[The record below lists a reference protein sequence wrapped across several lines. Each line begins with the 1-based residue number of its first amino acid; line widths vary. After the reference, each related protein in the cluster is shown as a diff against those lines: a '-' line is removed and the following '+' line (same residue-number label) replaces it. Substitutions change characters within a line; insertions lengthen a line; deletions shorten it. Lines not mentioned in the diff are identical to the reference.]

1 MAQLK
6 PSPTSKRDYLQMV
19 DIFQDLAPADMAHLE
34 EVTAMVTCER
44 GRIFYNPDES
54 AEVLFILKRGEVGI
68 SRMSPDGR
76 KLMIDTLRAGAI
88 FGEMSIVGQRMH
100 QNEAEAL
107 TECLICVMSRLDVE
121 ELLLSD
127 PRVAIRLMQT
137 LSERLSRAEERLEE
151 MAFKGVPSRLA
162 SLLLRLADNSDWR
175 GRPILAG
182 LTHQQLAELAGTTRE
197 TITLTLNTF
206 KTNGLIEIARKRI
219 TLLDRDNL
227 QQIADS

>member
-1 MAQLK
+1 MAR
-6 PSPTSKRDYLQMV
+6 PGTPPASKREYLQMV
-19 DIFQDLAPADMAHLE
+19 DIFLDLAPTDMAHLE
-34 EVTAMVTCER
+34 AVTAMVTCER
-44 GRIFYNPDES
+44 GRIFYNPDDP
-54 AEVLFILKRGEVGI
+54 AEVLFILKKGEIGI
-68 SRMSPDGR
+68 SRMSADGR
-76 KLMIDTLRAGAI
+76 KLMIDTLGPGAI

-137 LSERLSRAEERLEE
+137 LSNRLARAEERLEE

-162 SLLLRLADNSDWR
+162 SLLLRLAVETDWR

-206 KTNGLIEIARKRI
+206 KASGLIEIARKRI
-219 TLLDRDNL
+219 TLLNRDEL
-227 QQIADS
+227 QSIADS